1 MGLWVVDA
9 EAVVLAVLVGDCTV
23 DAGDELV
30 VDDDGADDELWV
42 ADDVTDGLS
51 VLVGDDEVL
60 GVDDG
65 RPEVGA
71 DVGL

>member
-1 MGLWVVDA
+1 VGLWVVDA